1 MQVLFFALSCLTFSS
16 TLQRLSAF
24 LWQTGDVKASII
36 DSIAKVAS
44 GVEKVLLKPIVV
56 APASLPL
63 PQHLDIV
70 ITKKTAEFKS
80 LQCYQ
85 HGPPLPSNS
94 AYRTRE
100 WSRYNAFLLS
110 RAKLSYI
117 LFPADRDRVICTR
130 CFGVYKRQNRGH
142 SNKKKH
148 VNRCK
153 GHDAD
158 VKKTALV
165 AELRSALLG
174 DVDYNTLVDD
184 DIDKALQL
192 CDASQVSFIQTTL
205 LNRSMNSQ

>member
-117 LFPADRDRVICTR
+117 LFPADRPIASFAHGASVSTRDRTVVTATR
-130 CFGVYKRQNRGH
+130 
-142 SNKKKH
+142 
-148 VNRCK
+148 
-153 GHDAD
+153 
-158 VKKTALV
+158 
-165 AELRSALLG
+165 RSTSTGARAM
-174 DVDYNTLVDD
+174 TP
-184 DIDKALQL
+184 
-192 CDASQVSFIQTTL
+192 T
-205 LNRSMNSQ
+205 